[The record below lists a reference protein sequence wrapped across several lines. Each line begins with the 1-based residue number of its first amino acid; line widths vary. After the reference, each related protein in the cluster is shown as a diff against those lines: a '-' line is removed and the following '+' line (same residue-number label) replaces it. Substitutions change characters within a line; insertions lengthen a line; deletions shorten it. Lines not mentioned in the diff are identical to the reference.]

1 MATLS
6 QYIASQEPRSH
17 KQWADFFG
25 MSRSHFS
32 ECLRGVHTPSAKK
45 MVAIQAKTG
54 GEVTPND
61 WMQDAP
67 KEGAA

>member
-1 MATLS
+1 MTTLS
-6 QYIASQEPRSH
+6 QYVASREPRSH

-45 MVAIQAKTG
+45 MVAIQEKTG

-61 WMQDAP
+61 WMQGQVKA
-67 KEGAA
+67 GVA